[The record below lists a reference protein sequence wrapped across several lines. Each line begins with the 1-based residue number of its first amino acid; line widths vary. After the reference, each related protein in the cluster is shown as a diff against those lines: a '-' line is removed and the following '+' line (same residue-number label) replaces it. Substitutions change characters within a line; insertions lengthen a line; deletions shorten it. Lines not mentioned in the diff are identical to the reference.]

1 MLPTDIY
8 KWNDYLLSYTT
19 ENLHKKKTKQSPEY
33 SSQTITIQT
42 RKQSGCKHYFM
53 RNNKL
58 QCSSY
63 LVKTG

>member
-33 SSQTITIQT
+33 SSQTITNT
-42 RKQSGCKHYFM
+42 KLG
-53 RNNKL
+53 NNL
-58 QCSSY
+58 GANTTS
-63 LVKTG
+63 